1 VRVDAKSSLALL
13 RGEVTG
19 VTIMASRVRLLDVS
33 VGSSV
38 LHRVATWCS
47 VLQRVALYCNLFQC
61 VAVCVA
67 VYCSP
72 RGVTIMVSCVRLLD
86 DSVGDSVLHSVA
98 VCCSM

>member
-38 LHRVATWCS
+38 LQRVAAWCS
-47 VLQRVALYCNLFQC
+47 VVPC
-61 VAVCVA
+61 VAAC
-67 VYCSP
+67 C
-72 RGVTIMVSCVRLLD
+72 I
-86 DSVGDSVLHSVA
+86 VLQAVA
-98 VCCSM
+98 VCCSVCCHVLQPTGRDDNGLVRAST